1 MECAKQQL
9 PLYPKV
15 TNSLNN
21 AEVKAAPHPGRRHLT
36 PAAATAATI
45 LFSPLNFAAA
55 QSIDLDSPVIE
66 TEPLTISNYG
76 HINADDGLCSNTVY
90 VTFRDESG
98 VVWIGTDDGLNS
110 YDGYTIRSFKP
121 NPDDSTTISGK
132 QVLGICE
139 PTPLTMAIALGDG
152 GVCGYD
158 KRNGTFRDNNHQKA
172 LDPSDDRS
180 AFGIIRL
187 ADDIYS
193 VFPECVIK
201 RNRTT
206 GRSQRIKTPRK
217 LLQDGIRW
225 GRMKMTTM
233 PGDDGTII
241 ILTSPL
247 SICTLDTR
255 NENIVERRFEN
266 LVIYDIAPVD
276 ENRLLLATRNGLHVY
291 DFRSDETIQL
301 NFMKGELTHALSRS
315 GDGTIWVSHGD
326 NDLLRW
332 NPTLCTFAR
341 IANCDQIINHNTR
354 INDLRED
361 ENGLLWLATNNIGVV
376 KIDTKRPKIS
386 TRFPRVNLPID
397 HATNDIAA
405 SPDGTLWGAC
415 GTNGIVRID
424 LKTGKS
430 ETIAIPHENAISIR
444 PRKDG
449 TTLIGTTRRLIR
461 YTPASGALEPLNI
474 QDAAADS
481 AGRVMIRSIDED
493 CLGNVWLS
501 THIGLYVYNGI
512 EFKPQKTVSGKRHVF
527 NCTLEDR
534 DGRVWAGSCSGAL
547 IRDIGSKTFRPIGPS
562 WKGRNDEGVLCI
574 IEHEGNI
581 LMGTSDGVKVFD
593 RRTGNETASKIFD
606 QFKNKVIYS
615 IACDENGILW
625 LNTSSGIGYVDSNY
639 GNIYTFGN
647 ADGLYN
653 KGNECRKFTSADGI
667 IYFGQVTAVNTIDT
681 RHVTFNTRIPHTI
694 VSQVLY
700 CPNGEDLK
708 MTMIDDTTYCHKYQP
723 NATTRIQVASS
734 DFTLPARNRFIYKI
748 DDGNWTELSNSNE
761 ILLPSLFPGTY
772 RVRLR
777 SSNADKT
784 WSYDIK
790 SIYIKIEPPL
800 WMTRPAI
807 IFYAIWMMG
816 MLWLFF
822 NMRLRKINRRMRL
835 AEAEGK
841 AKKSIEEQRNQLAGV
856 INEQRSSFNYAKR
869 IQDAL
874 MPKAKQFES
883 YFAKLFI
890 LYRPK
895 DIVSGD
901 FYTFYHRD
909 GKTFVISADCTGHGV
924 PGAFISIL
932 GIDHLNSIIMQQKVD
947 DAGQILTLLQ
957 SELRKAITQIG
968 TEEVNDGMDMTVCV
982 VNHAKRRV
990 NFAGAMND
998 MYIIRNN
1005 EVLTFH
1011 GERMSIGTDTSM
1023 DNSHPEI
1030 TFSSQDIDCLPGDM
1044 MYLFSDGYCDQFG
1057 GPEHKKF
1064 KVRRFKNLILNI
1076 HKLPANDQML
1086 LLNQKIIEWMGG
1098 GEQTDDISVIGFQ
1111 PWD

>member
-1 MECAKQQL
+1 M
-9 PLYPKV
+9 
-15 TNSLNN
+15 
-21 AEVKAAPHPGRRHLT
+21 
-36 PAAATAATI
+36 
-45 LFSPLNFAAA
+45 
-55 QSIDLDSPVIE
+55 
-66 TEPLTISNYG
+66 
-76 HINADDGLCSNTVY
+76 
-90 VTFRDESG
+90 
-98 VVWIGTDDGLNS
+98 
-110 YDGYTIRSFKP
+110 
-121 NPDDSTTISGK
+121 
-132 QVLGICE
+132 
-139 PTPLTMAIALGDG
+139 
-152 GVCGYD
+152 
-158 KRNGTFRDNNHQKA
+158 
-172 LDPSDDRS
+172 
-180 AFGIIRL
+180 
-187 ADDIYS
+187 
-193 VFPECVIK
+193 
-201 RNRTT
+201 
-206 GRSQRIKTPRK
+206 
-217 LLQDGIRW
+217 
-225 GRMKMTTM
+225 
-233 PGDDGTII
+233 
-241 ILTSPL
+241 
-247 SICTLDTR
+247 
-255 NENIVERRFEN
+255 
-266 LVIYDIAPVD
+266 
-276 ENRLLLATRNGLHVY
+276 
-291 DFRSDETIQL
+291 
-301 NFMKGELTHALSRS
+301 
-315 GDGTIWVSHGD
+315 
-326 NDLLRW
+326 
-332 NPTLCTFAR
+332 
-341 IANCDQIINHNTR
+341 
-354 INDLRED
+354 
-361 ENGLLWLATNNIGVV
+361 
-376 KIDTKRPKIS
+376 
-386 TRFPRVNLPID
+386 
-397 HATNDIAA
+397 
-405 SPDGTLWGAC
+405 
-415 GTNGIVRID
+415 
-424 LKTGKS
+424 
-430 ETIAIPHENAISIR
+430 
-444 PRKDG
+444 
-449 TTLIGTTRRLIR
+449 
-461 YTPASGALEPLNI
+461 
-474 QDAAADS
+474 
-481 AGRVMIRSIDED
+481 
-493 CLGNVWLS
+493 
-501 THIGLYVYNGI
+501 
-512 EFKPQKTVSGKRHVF
+512 
-527 NCTLEDR
+527 
-534 DGRVWAGSCSGAL
+534 

-574 IEHEGNI
+574 IEHKGSI

-593 RRTGNETASKIFD
+593 RRTGCETATKIFD

-639 GNIYTFGN
+639 GNVYTFGN

-653 KGNECRKFTSADGI
+653 EGNECRKFTSADGI

-700 CPNGEDLK
+700 CPNGEEYK
-708 MTMIDDTTYCHKYQP
+708 MTMKDDTTYCHIYQP
-723 NATTRIQVASS
+723 NATTRLQVASS
-734 DFTLPARNRFIYKI
+734 DLTFPARNRFLYKI

-790 SIYIKIEPPL
+790 SIYINIEPPL

-835 AEAEGK
+835 EAEGK
-841 AKKSIEEQRNQLAGV
+841 AKRSIEEQRNQLAGV

-982 VNHAKRRV
+982 VHHAEKSV

-1030 TFSSQDIDCLPGDM
+1030 TFRSQDIDCLPGDM